1 LPLLVL
7 GIALADDANDALS
20 LDDFAVLADRLD
32 AGTNLHSKAP
42 DRLRASLAIYRGWIG
57 HASEGARWA

>member
-7 GIALADDANDALS
+7 GIALADDANHALS

-32 AGTNLHSKAP
+32 AGTNLHSMTPGPVK
-42 DRLRASLAIYRGWIG
+42 G
-57 HASEGARWA
+57 